1 MHVEAVDSRSGVLGD
16 ARRSDDLER
25 IDGHALPAAHRI
37 SAISLR
43 RWRNLLESGEVEV
56 DWRAHFHP
64 SARPPIS
71 TSALMFAVKG
81 SDAIERPSG
90 EIAVGR
96 NRQELRR
103 AGSGARDDG

>member
-1 MHVEAVDSRSGVLGD
+1 
-16 ARRSDDLER
+16 
-25 IDGHALPAAHRI
+25 
-37 SAISLR
+37 
-43 RWRNLLESGEVEV
+43 
-56 DWRAHFHP
+56 
-64 SARPPIS
+64 
-71 TSALMFAVKG
+71 MFAVKG